1 MGSFRL
7 CRNPSSINCLI
18 AVKRLFLIVG
28 LVLLVLWVP
37 ITSHCMLENIRGM
50 EFLKCATDTDQGKD
64 CGDDGC
70 TQLESAT
77 YRISDTHTDF
87 LPLAFIDFSDV
98 VLLELPVDEQPT
110 AVVETPPDIPVA
122 WQFLFRTALPPRPPS
137 FVS

>member
-1 MGSFRL
+1 
-7 CRNPSSINCLI
+7 
-18 AVKRLFLIVG
+18 VKRLSRIVG

-50 EFLKCATDTDQGKD
+50 EFLKCATDTDQGKN
-64 CGDDGC
+64 CEDDSC

-87 LPLAFIDFSDV
+87 LSLAFFDFSAV
-98 VLLELPVDEQPT
+98 VFLEFPVDEQPT
-110 AVVETPPDIPVA
+110 AVIETPPEIPVA
-122 WQFLFRTALPPRPPS
+122 WQFFFRTALPPRAPS